1 MAILGAA
8 PKHHLH
14 ARPRVS
20 LRWPRSLTG
29 PFLLFLIITGFYW
42 KLVLTYQYDWLWG
55 PDLTDQVLPWWEE
68 EARQLQ
74 HSHFPLWD
82 PHNWLGQ
89 SLLGQAQPG
98 AAYPLN
104 WILWLMP
111 RLHGHIQMWAIQ
123 WYYVVIHYMAAL
135 FCYLLCRDLKR
146 SRTASM
152 IAGLA
157 FGLLGYVGWTDW
169 PQMVNGAVWTPL
181 IFLFLLRAARGRR
194 PWASAVLSGV
204 CLGMSWLSGHHQ
216 VPIFLTLASA
226 GVWLYYILKD
236 RRPNL
241 RMAALAALAIVA
253 APIVGAL
260 QILPAQEYGN
270 LALRW
275 VGTPE
280 PLGWQDVVPYYIH
293 TQHQLFPIYLFGILI
308 PGYDHNAGPFFGVVA
323 LSLAIVGIAFY
334 WRRHAVKLFSAIAAG
349 GLLYALGGHTV
360 FGGLIYAVVP
370 FVEKARVPAMATLL
384 FHAGFAIV
392 AAFGVDA
399 LRHGF
404 HEVEDSPWLRRVNI
418 ALFVFGALVGTI
430 ALAILLSHAYQ
441 WPTDDRVM
449 ITVLAAFLMAALL
462 YAFRM
467 RTINERPALV
477 LLILLLL
484 FEAGNESNYM
494 LSPRAEWGQHNFIEK
509 AWGNAD
515 IAGFLHRQPG
525 TFRVDTA
532 TEDIVPNWGDY
543 YNLDFVQAQAGV
555 TANAFTLETHTPQ
568 TKRLLGVKYVLG
580 KQPNQPGQTEVF
592 RGASNIVV
600 YQNPSA
606 FPRAWAVHEIVPIH
620 NKNEGRAFIN
630 DHIDDLTAKAMMTT
644 PGPKLAVCPGTS
656 DQASITRYSAES
668 VTIDAEMACDGMLVL
683 SDNYYPG
690 WSATV
695 DGHPSDIYEVDLAL
709 RGVAV
714 PAGSHK
720 IVFHYRPRSFVL
732 GFALTLTGL
741 LGAAA
746 ITIFSRKKAPLVE
759 DEE

>member
-8 PKHHLH
+8 PKHHAH
-14 ARPRVS
+14 VRRMNF
-20 LRWPRSLTG
+20 RWPRSLTC
-29 PFLLFLIITGFYW
+29 PIVLFLIVTGFYW
-42 KLVLTYQYDWLWG
+42 KLVFTYQYDWLWG
-55 PDLTDQVLPWWEE
+55 PDLGEQILPWWEE

-89 SLLGQAQPG
+89 SFLGQAQPG

-104 WILWLMP
+104 WLLWLMP
-111 RLHGHIQMWAIQ
+111 RQHGHIQMWAIQ

-146 SRTASM
+146 SRAASL

-169 PQMVNGAVWTPL
+169 PQMLNGAVWTPL
-181 IFLFLLRAARGRR
+181 VFLFLLRATRGRH
-194 PWASAVLSGV
+194 PWASAVLSGA

-236 RRPNL
+236 GKLNV
-241 RMAALAALAIVA
+241 RMAALAGVA
-253 APIVGAL
+253 MVVSPIVGAL

-293 TQHQLFPIYLFGILI
+293 TQHQLLPIYLFGILF

-323 LSLAIVGIAFY
+323 LSLALVGIAMF
-334 WRRHAVKLFSAIAAG
+334 WRRQAVKLFSAVAIG
-349 GLLYALGGHTV
+349 GLLYSFGGHTV
-360 FGGLIYAVVP
+360 FGGLIYAIVP

-384 FHAGFAIV
+384 FHAGFATV

-399 LRHGF
+399 LRRGF
-404 HEVEDSPWLRRVNI
+404 GEAPESPWLRRINI
-418 ALFVFGALVGTI
+418 GLVIFGALVGTTVMV
-430 ALAILLSHAYQ
+430 ILVSHAFH
-441 WPTDDRVM
+441 WDTDDRIM
-449 ITVLAAFLMAALL
+449 ITILVSFLMAALL
-462 YAFRM
+462 YAFRA
-467 RTINERPALV
+467 RSVSERQALT
-477 LLILLLL
+477 LLVLLLL
-484 FEAGNESNYM
+484 FEAGNESGYM
-494 LSPRAEWGQHNFIEK
+494 LSPRQEWGQRNFIEK
-509 AWGNAD
+509 VRGNEDLAD
-515 IAGFLHRQPG
+515 FLHRQPG

-532 TEDIVPNWGDY
+532 TDDIVPNWGDY
-543 YNLDFVQAQAGV
+543 HNLDFVQAQAGV
-555 TANAFTLETHTPQ
+555 TVNAFALEMHTPQ
-568 TKRLLGVKYVLG
+568 TKRLLGVKYLLAR
-580 KQPNQPGQTEVF
+580 QPNQPGQTEVF
-592 RGASNIVV
+592 RGASNILV
-600 YQNPSA
+600 YENPNV
-606 FPRAWAVHEIVPIH
+606 FPRAWTVHEIVPIH
-620 NKNEGRAFIN
+620 DAADGRRFIS
-630 DHIDDLTAKAMMTT
+630 DHIDELASKALMTT
-644 PGPKLAVCPGTS
+644 LAPKLACPGTMDKVS
-656 DQASITRYSAES
+656 VTRYAAES
-668 VTIDAEMACDGMLVL
+668 VAIDAQMSCDGMLVL

-695 DGHPSDIYEVDLAL
+695 DGYPTEIYEVDLAL

-714 PAGSHK
+714 PKGAHK
-720 IVFHYRPRSFVL
+720 IAFHYRPRSFVV

-741 LGAAA
+741 LGAAV
-746 ITIFSRKKAPLVE
+746 ITIFSRKKSPIAE